1 MSSIQSS
8 IQDLESFKKVD
19 TARAL
24 GIRQE
29 LDMYSQTALRLQP
42 AQTEPLY
49 GRDVI
54 QGVPQPTKEVTSLN
68 RDIFDKDIKS
78 KEVRDDMESVAKM
91 AEQTKNIREISKE
104 ESSGEAENA
113 FIESIF
119 GKGGLQIL
127 QESKKYAH
135 DGNYT
140 KTREML
146 QQFIHKYEKITNPD
160 GVDIMQNVRK
170 KIREV
175 EAFVDVEKKK
185 SPPPSPSSPPVVK
198 NTNPLPGPP
207 RTPGAAISAPNLKL
221 SKKKEKKKK
230 TQLKTQEKP
239 EVNKSPFISAKVP
252 GVYAI
257 FKSGAVTYVGIG
269 DKKELPVNLSDP
281 LVKVEMVE
289 SGIVNI
295 YSARRQKIHLMTT
308 EGTEVKLR
316 KIKIGID
323 AGISKSIDAQNML
336 LTSGGWLWE
345 KNLVFEC
352 SYTQPKK
359 ASIKKRVLNFV
370 GIVGNKPRVYGIGIM
385 VLFFIL
391 CLYRLST
398 KSAGL
403 NAAALLQF

>member
-1 MSSIQSS
+1 M
-8 IQDLESFKKVD
+8 
-19 TARAL
+19 
-24 GIRQE
+24 
-29 LDMYSQTALRLQP
+29 
-42 AQTEPLY
+42 
-49 GRDVI
+49 
-54 QGVPQPTKEVTSLN
+54 
-68 RDIFDKDIKS
+68 
-78 KEVRDDMESVAKM
+78 
-91 AEQTKNIREISKE
+91 
-104 ESSGEAENA
+104 
-113 FIESIF
+113 
-119 GKGGLQIL
+119 
-127 QESKKYAH
+127 
-135 DGNYT
+135 
-140 KTREML
+140 
-146 QQFIHKYEKITNPD
+146 
-160 GVDIMQNVRK
+160 RK

-207 RTPGAAISAPNLKL
+207 GTSGTAISPSNLKL
-221 SKKKEKKKK
+221 SKKKEKKKKTQLK

-257 FKSGAVTYVGIG
+257 FKSGVVTYIGIG

-345 KNLVFEC
+345 KNLIFEC

-370 GIVGNKPRVYGIGIM
+370 GNKSRVYGIGLM

>member
-1 MSSIQSS
+1 MFCRCPPPAARRRQCSRLLRLLPRESLLPRRLLGRVPTRLCLHARTCSSACVACIACIPVNTSILRHVAWHNVERAALVRTLSVLLLFYCFDMSSIQSS

-42 AQTEPLY
+42 AQPEPLY

-104 ESSGEAENA
+104 EGSGEAENA

-160 GVDIMQNVRK
+160 GVDIMQK
-170 KIREV
+170 CE
-175 EAFVDVEKKK
+175 
-185 SPPPSPSSPPVVK
+185 
-198 NTNPLPGPP
+198 
-207 RTPGAAISAPNLKL
+207 
-221 SKKKEKKKK
+221 
-230 TQLKTQEKP
+230 
-239 EVNKSPFISAKVP
+239 
-252 GVYAI
+252 
-257 FKSGAVTYVGIG
+257 
-269 DKKELPVNLSDP
+269 
-281 LVKVEMVE
+281 
-289 SGIVNI
+289 
-295 YSARRQKIHLMTT
+295 
-308 EGTEVKLR
+308 
-316 KIKIGID
+316 
-323 AGISKSIDAQNML
+323 
-336 LTSGGWLWE
+336 E
-345 KNLVFEC
+345 KN
-352 SYTQPKK
+352 SRGR
-359 ASIKKRVLNFV
+359 SICR
-370 GIVGNKPRVYGIGIM
+370 R
-385 VLFFIL
+385 
-391 CLYRLST
+391 
-398 KSAGL
+398 
-403 NAAALLQF
+403 